1 MPEIVHLVGAGP
13 GDPELITVKGMRV
26 LGEAD
31 TCLYAGSL
39 VNPGVLTYC
48 RQDAAI
54 VDTAPL
60 TQEEIDARIRED
72 WKRDKKVVRVH
83 SGDPS
88 LYGTIAEQAASLRR
102 DGIPFRVVPGISSF
116 LAAAAALEV
125 EYTVPGVSQSVI
137 ITRRAGR
144 TPVPAAEA
152 LPGMAA
158 HGTSL
163 CLFLSAGDIAGAVED
178 LAGGYPADTPA
189 AVVEKVSWP
198 DQRVVRGTLGTIA
211 QQAAA
216 AGIKRQALI
225 LVGKFLTG
233 SGERSRL
240 YDPEFTHGYR
250 QGKRG

>member
-1 MPEIVHLVGAGP
+1 MPEAVYLVGAGP

-39 VNPGVLTYC
+39 VNPAVLAYC
-48 RQDAAI
+48 RKDAAV

-60 TQEEIDARIRED
+60 TQEQIDARVRED
-72 WKRDKKVVRVH
+72 WRAGKKVVRVH

-102 DGIPFRVVPGISSF
+102 DEIPFRIIPGISSF
-116 LAAAAALEV
+116 LAAAAALEA
-125 EYTVPGVSQSVI
+125 EYTLPGVSQSLI

-144 TPVPAAEA
+144 TPVPAAED
-152 LPGMAA
+152 LPQLAT

-163 CLFLSAGDIAGAVED
+163 CLFLSSGDIAGAVAD
-178 LAGGYPADTPA
+178 LAIGYPPDTPA

-198 DQRVVRGTLGTIA
+198 DQRVIRGTLETIA
-211 QQAAA
+211 QQAET

-225 LVGKFLTG
+225 LVGKFLAG
-233 SGERSRL
+233 EGERSKL

-250 QGKRG
+250 KGNLG